1 MSKLTRPWPILILIA
16 VLGACD
22 RAPSDSHSESPQG
35 LRGTIS
41 DLQGIALRPEAE
53 LELHVFQ
60 TSESGGPAPVIGS
73 VRIRDPGPVP
83 IRFEVPIEPV
93 PGPDAPRFAVE
104 ARIVERGQLLFLTP
118 EPQPVAV
125 DTLDSPID
133 LRLRRPDSSRVAGA
147 PRYQCRGAEP
157 FWHVSIDGDR
167 LRIHRL
173 REQSVH
179 WEFEGR
185 YRRPGSGDTPLVWHG
200 TDRASPVH
208 RLTAWL
214 TDQRCAASGSDDGQ
228 AVAITLPD
236 VVVIRGCCR
245 REGEPRGTAGTD
257 PTEPMA
263 TLTSAP
269 R

>member
-1 MSKLTRPWPILILIA
+1 MLILLA
-16 VLGACD
+16 ALSACD
-22 RAPSDSHSESPQG
+22 RAPSANRSDPPQS

-41 DLQGIALRPEAE
+41 DLQGITLRPGAE
-53 LELHVFQ
+53 LELRVIQ
-60 TSESGGPAPVIGS
+60 TSGSGGPAPVIGS
-73 VRIRDPGPVP
+73 ARVLDPGPVP

-93 PGPDAPRFAVE
+93 TGAEAPGFAIA
-104 ARIVERGQLLFLTP
+104 ARIVEQGRPLFVSP
-118 EPQPVAV
+118 EPQPVAS
-125 DTLDSPID
+125 DALDEPTD
-133 LRLRRPDSSRVAGA
+133 LRLRRPDPTRVAGA
-147 PRYQCRGAEP
+147 PHYQCRGSEP

-173 REQSVH
+173 LEQSVH

-185 YRRPGSGDTPLVWHG
+185 YRHPGSSEAPMVWHG

-214 TDQRCAASGSDDGQ
+214 TDQACGESDSDDGL

-245 REGEPRGTAGTD
+245 RAGDEPSTAARHPD
-257 PTEPMA
+257 DVPTA
-263 TLTSAP
+263 LASAP